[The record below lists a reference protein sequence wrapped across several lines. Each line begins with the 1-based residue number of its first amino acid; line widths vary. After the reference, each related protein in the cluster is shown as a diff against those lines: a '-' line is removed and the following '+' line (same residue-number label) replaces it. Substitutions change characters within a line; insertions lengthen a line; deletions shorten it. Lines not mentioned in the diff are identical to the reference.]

1 MKLNNNVERV
11 VFIVI
16 ALILYFIFNG
26 CSSNKK
32 IDYKKHPHYPYI
44 IE

>member
-1 MKLNNNVERV
+1 MKPKSNLERV
-11 VFIVI
+11 AFIV
-16 ALILYFIFNG
+16 LMGIFMYLFNS
-26 CSSNKK
+26 CTINKK